1 MNLRNL
7 QTIKFRKLQWTFL
20 IKKFSKSKHVTM
32 SIIDIKDSLIQS
44 LQEIIDQLFL
54 KVQSSYNWYN
64 WYQNFTDPKFPR
76 NN

>member
-44 LQEIIDQLFL
+44 LQEIIGQF
-54 KVQSSYNWYN
+54 V
-64 WYQNFTDPKFPR
+64 F
-76 NN
+76 